1 MAERETSLIIYDG
14 QCVFCSNYVRF
25 MRLRDTVGHVELID
39 ARTQDPRIGEYW
51 SQGYDLN
58 EGMLFVH
65 RGIVLFGA
73 DAIHALAGLSSTSAF
88 LSRLNRLIFSNRFVA
103 RALYP
108 FMKLG
113 RRVTLFLLR
122 RKMLDPW

>member
-58 EGMLFVH
+58 EGMSSN
-65 RGIVLFGA
+65 IA
-73 DAIHALAGLSSTSAF
+73 ASCGLIPCAPM
-88 LSRLNRLIFSNRFVA
+88 R
-103 RALYP
+103 
-108 FMKLG
+108 
-113 RRVTLFLLR
+113 
-122 RKMLDPW
+122 